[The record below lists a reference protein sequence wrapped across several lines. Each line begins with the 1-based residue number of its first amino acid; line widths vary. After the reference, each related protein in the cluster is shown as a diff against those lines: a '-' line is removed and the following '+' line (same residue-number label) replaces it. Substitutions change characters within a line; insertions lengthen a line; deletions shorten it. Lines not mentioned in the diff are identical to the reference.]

1 MSFNDEPRQVVIIG
15 SGPAGLTAA
24 IYAAR
29 AALNPLVLGGVYW
42 GGQLVLTSDVENFPG
57 YTEGVLGPEM
67 TKYVENSQL
76 PPLKQSE
83 IDEAVNF
90 STTMASSAAAVKSVE
105 DASRIGDAGLWGQA
119 WARDLHLRPGHGL
132 DDRQSQA
139 EAPALFTLPSHSA
152 HSPLISTLRVPYRVL
167 AILQM

>member
-1 MSFNDEPRQVVIIG
+1 MSFNEEPRQVVIIG

-67 TKYVENSQL
+67 MN
-76 PPLKQSE
+76 
-83 IDEAVNF
+83 
-90 STTMASSAAAVKSVE
+90 
-105 DASRIGDAGLWGQA
+105 
-119 WARDLHLRPGHGL
+119 DLRT
-132 DDRQSQA
+132 QA
-139 EAPALFTLPSHSA
+139 ERASPRLFTAWPRDTQKHRARFEKLKDAYVKARYSKHYKITDEELAWLASQIEELGRLVHSVCTDRIA
-152 HSPLISTLRVPYRVL
+152 ELEVAARG
-167 AILQM
+167 

>member
-67 TKYVENSQL
+67 MNDLRTQAERFGAEVQTIDVESVDFSVY
-76 PPLKQSE
+76 PFE
-83 IDEAVNF
+83 IDTATQTIYAN
-90 STTMASSAAAVKSVE
+90 SVII
-105 DASRIGDAGLWGQA
+105 ATGA
-119 WARDLHLRPGHGL
+119 
-132 DDRQSQA
+132 
-139 EAPALFTLPSHSA
+139 
-152 HSPLISTLRVPYRVL
+152 
-167 AILQM
+167 